1 MEVTTRFLVV
11 TLLLTCFAA
20 TSYGVTLSSLNA
32 TSTAL
37 IVRVAE
43 TNNQVLKAGKDAVTV
58 TWEFNPSFPAGEDS
72 AYKNVKVKLCFAPI
86 SQKDRK
92 WRKTVDVLKK
102 DKTCSHTIVSRP
114 YSASNNTVTWT
125 IEKDVPTG
133 TYFVRAYALNEQKA
147 EVAYGQNT
155 NTAKTENLFKIQAIS
170 GRSTSLDITS
180 VCFSAFSIVSLAGFF
195 YMEKRKG
202 KSSK

>member
-11 TLLLTCFAA
+11 TLLLSCFAA
-20 TSYGVTLSSLNA
+20 TSYGVLLSSLNGK
-32 TSTAL
+32 AL
-37 IVRVAE
+37 IVRVTE
-43 TNNQVLKAGKDAVTV
+43 TNNQVLKAGKDSITV
-58 TWEFNPSFPAGEDS
+58 TWEFNQTSTAGADS

-92 WRKTVDVLKK
+92 WRETLDILKK
-102 DKTCSHTIVSRP
+102 DKTCSKKIVSRP

-133 TYFVRAYALNEQKA
+133 TYFVRAYALNEHGD

-155 NTAKTENLFKIQAIS
+155 NTEKSENLFKVQALS
-170 GRSTSLDITS
+170 GRSLSLDITS

>member
-11 TLLLTCFAA
+11 TLLLSCFAA

-37 IVRVAE
+37 VVTVTG

-58 TWEFNPSFPAGEDS
+58 TWQLNSTYAGADS
-72 AYKNVKVKLCFAPI
+72 EYKNVKVKLCFAPI

-114 YSASNNTVTWT
+114 YNASSNTVTWT

-133 TYFVRAYALNEQKA
+133 TYFVRAYALNEQKS

-155 NTAKTENLFKIQAIS
+155 NKAKTDNLFKIQAIS

>member
-11 TLLLTCFAA
+11 TLLLSFAA
-20 TSYGVTLSSLNA
+20 TSYGSVTLSSLNG
-32 TSTAL
+32 TAL
-37 IVRVAE
+37 IVRVTE
-43 TNNQVLKAGKDAVTV
+43 TNNQVLKAGKDSITV
-58 TWEFNPSFPAGEDS
+58 AWEFNQSYPAGTDS
-72 AYKNVKVKLCFAPI
+72 VYKTVKVKLCFAPI

-92 WRKTVDVLKK
+92 WRETLDLLKK
-102 DKTCSHTIVSRP
+102 DKTCSKKIDARP
-114 YSASNNTVTWT
+114 YSASNNKVTWT

-133 TYFVRAYALNEQKA
+133 TYFVRVYAFNEHSA

-155 NTAKTENLFKIQAIS
+155 NTEKNTNLFKVQAIT
-170 GRSTSLDITS
+170 GRSVSLDIAS